1 MAEFDIESA
10 EGDLID
16 LPPELETDWIV
27 LGSLAITSGTV
38 AIGDS
43 SYPVDAK
50 SMKLANGTY
59 AVAVRQYSKD
69 GATYNTRLRV
79 SSRTRYD
86 YDCNIASYGID
97 SSSVLVADGSIERAY
112 RRLSPEGRDSFF
124 ERCLAVTLHSELPSE
139 FTRLPIAWVVATG
152 HGDGLYDIFSLIAD
166 EQLVGYE
173 TVFIGADPPT
183 LRPRPKR
190 VLP

>member
-1 MAEFDIESA
+1 MEEFDIESA

-16 LPPELETDWIV
+16 LPPELETDWMD
-27 LGSLAITSGTV
+27 LGSLEITSGTI

-59 AVAVRQYSKD
+59 TVSVRQYSKD

-79 SSRTRYD
+79 SSRSQYV
-86 YDCNIASYGID
+86 YDCNIGSYGID
-97 SSSVLVADGSIERAY
+97 SASVLVADGSLERAY
-112 RRLSPEGRDSFF
+112 RRLTPESRDSFF
-124 ERCLAVTLHSELPSE
+124 ERCLAVTVYSELRSE
-139 FTRLPIAWVVATG
+139 LTCLSTTWVVATG

-173 TVFIGADPPT
+173 TIFIGADPAT